1 MPTLLAL
8 VQAPLGQTPGD
19 QAASSLLETIL
30 TLGGLVSYT
39 EFWLWATLVVLIIE
53 IFTSGFFIGAF
64 AVATLVAAAGAWLGL
79 GINGQLV
86 LFSAVSI
93 ASLIWVRPV
102 FLKLLATNRHET
114 NAASL
119 VGQNGTV
126 IDQISSGGIGRVR
139 MSNEEWRATAATPL
153 SVGDAVRVLAVTGN
167 TLTVGKI

>member
-1 MPTLLAL
+1 MPTLPVL
-8 VQAPLGQTPGD
+8 VQSAGD
-19 QAASSLLETIL
+19 AAASSMIEPIL
-30 TLGGLVSYT
+30 TLGGLVSHT
-39 EFWLWATLVVLIIE
+39 EFWLWMTLVVLIIE

-64 AVATLVAAAGAWLGL
+64 AIATLVAAAGAWLGL

-86 LFSAVSI
+86 LFSLVSI
-93 ASLIWVRPV
+93 ASLIWARPI

-139 MSNEEWRATAATPL
+139 MSNEEWRATSTTPL
-153 SVGDAVRVLAVTGN
+153 SVGDAVRVLGVTGN
-167 TLTVGKI
+167 TLTVGKL